1 MTTSVEELLE
11 MCKLAVQTATPG
23 QPVRAVGILGRASR
37 KPRAAR
43 GFPQNVMMAVTP
55 TRLMSFEYKPRPNRI
70 KIVRKVADW
79 PRSVVDIEVEPG
91 QRGRVLRFRLIDGTN
106 VELAHPISGEQDD
119 QINASFYAALGIAR
133 SA

>member
-11 MCKLAVQTATPG
+11 MCKMAAQSATPG
-23 QPVRAVGILGRASR
+23 QPVRAVAILGRASR

-55 TRLMSFEYKPRPNRI
+55 TRLMSFEYKPRQNRI
-70 KIVRKVADW
+70 KIVRKFADW

-91 QRGRVLRFRLIDGTN
+91 EGARLLRFRLIDGTN
-106 VELAHPISGEQDD
+106 VELAQPTSGAQDET
-119 QINASFYAALGIAR
+119 INASFDAALGIGR